1 MKITTTK
8 KTLTAVPKE
17 CVRIV
22 FSEDEQNKYIEQ
34 KDGTLTLSLGAG
46 KYQDVTVRT
55 FRILCRTIVRT
66 ARAHKLERIV
76 IATDNGFPQLQ
87 DKSDAW
93 VITTMAENFMLA
105 NYEYTAYKKEKYE
118 LKEILLCGGQSAETA
133 RAFTQACVV
142 AEEVNKC
149 RTIANTPGGAMTPAL
164 LAEQAKKMVAGTKVK
179 VTIFDKK
186 RIEKEKMGALLGVGQ
201 GSKHGPRFIIL
212 EYWGAGKPAKK
223 SIVSSGAFSRAG
235 HAGKNAPIV
244 FIGKGIT
251 FDSGGLNVKVGDAM
265 LDMHLDMSGGA
276 AVIAAVACAA
286 KLKLKKNIIG
296 IVPATENAISDD
308 SLRPGDIL
316 TSRSGKTI
324 DVLNTDAEGR
334 LILSDALTYAQVYK
348 PRLVVDVATLTGAS
362 LIALGEHASALMT
375 KDDTVREKLMA
386 FGEES
391 GDYLWP
397 LPLWDEY
404 KQYTKGRFGDIANI
418 PASGTRWGGVI
429 NGGMF
434 LSHFAE
440 GYPEGCGWAH
450 IDMAPRMTSV
460 PSDKL
465 GKGATGEPVRLL
477 TLIAEK
483 Y

>member
-17 CVRIV
+17 CVRIA

-46 KYQDVTVRT
+46 KYKDVTVRT

-66 ARAHKLERIV
+66 ARAHKLERIAV
-76 IATDNGFPQLQ
+76 DTAHMPFPHIR
-87 DKSDAW
+87 KKGESRIVA
-93 VITTMAENFMLA
+93 TMAENFMLA
-105 NYEYTAYKKEKYE
+105 NYEYTAYKKEIHE
-118 LKEILLCGGQSAETA
+118 MKEILLCGKQNAETKQA
-133 RAFTQACVV
+133 FERAMVV
-142 AEEVNKC
+142 ATEVNKC

-164 LAEQAKKMVAGTKVK
+164 LAEQAKKMVAGTKVR
-179 VTIFDKK
+179 VTVFDKK

-251 FDSGGLNVKVGDAM
+251 FDSGGLNVKVGDSM

-334 LILSDALTYAQVYK
+334 LVLADALTYAQVYK
-348 PRLVVDVATLTGAS
+348 PRLVVDVATLTGAA
-362 LIALGEHASALMT
+362 LVALGEHASALMT

-391 GDYLWP
+391 
-397 LPLWDEY
+397 
-404 KQYTKGRFGDIANI
+404 R
-418 PASGTRWGGVI
+418 
-429 NGGMF
+429 
-434 LSHFAE
+434 
-440 GYPEGCGWAH
+440 
-450 IDMAPRMTSV
+450 
-460 PSDKL
+460 
-465 GKGATGEPVRLL
+465 
-477 TLIAEK
+477 
-483 Y
+483 

>member
-1 MKITTTK
+1 MKITTTN
-8 KTLTAVPKE
+8 KTAKAIPKTF
-17 CVRIV
+17 VRIEL
-22 FSEDEQNKYIEQ
+22 SEDEQTKYIER
-34 KDGTLTLSLGAG
+34 KDGTTALVIGVG
-46 KYQDVTVRT
+46 KYKDTNART
-55 FRILCRTIVRT
+55 FRTHCRNIVRT
-66 ARAHKLERIV
+66 ARAHKIENIV
-76 IATDNGFPQLQ
+76 VDLSAMAFPQLTEKG
-87 DKSDAW
+87 DEW
-93 VITTMAENFMLA
+93 LIGTMVENFIIA
-105 NYEYTAYKKEKYE
+105 NYEYTKYKSKKQTKD
-118 LKEILLCGGQSAETA
+118 LKEIRLCDKMSAQMQKALMYA
-133 RAFTQACVV
+133 RIV
-142 AEEVNKC
+142 AEEVNVC
-149 RTIANTPGGAMTPAL
+149 RDIANTPGGAMTPAL
-164 LAEQAKKMVAGTKVK
+164 LAERARQAVVGTSVR
-179 VTIFDKK
+179 VTVFDKK
-186 RIEKEKMGALLGVGQ
+186 RIEKEKMGALLGVAQ
-201 GSKHGPRFIIL
+201 ASKHGPRFIIL
-212 EYWGAGKPAKK
+212 EYWGAKKPK
-223 SIVSSGAFSRAG
+223 AFSRPG
-235 HAGKNAPIV
+235 DLDKKAPIV
-244 FIGKGIT
+244 FVGKGIT

-286 KLKLKKNIIG
+286 KLKLKQNIIG
-296 IVPATENAISDD
+296 LIPATENAISDD

-316 TSRSGKTI
+316 VSRSGKTI

-334 LILSDALTYAQVYK
+334 LVLSDALTYAEKYK

-362 LIALGEHASALMT
+362 LVALGEHASALMT
-375 KDDTVREKLMA
+375 KDDTVREKLMRL
-386 FGEES
+386 GEES

-440 GYPEGCGWAH
+440 NYPEGCGWAH

-465 GKGATGEPVRLL
+465 AKGATGEPVRLL
-477 TLIAEK
+477 VAIAEK